1 MLCISSE
8 NISEPKIDT
17 LRWSAITLLK
27 DTFRSSNIDI
37 LRPKGISFPTI
48 YNTKLPP
55 FDTKLIH
62 SHRLFGEILFNMK
75 KMSIVRQSC
84 IERGGLKRKYKD
96 KYNGEID
103 FSKSYRKCKIYK
115 TNACVH
121 SFNIRL
127 FHRTPLF
134 FFKKKMMIKINLP
147 KFERWENEKC
157 QPANIW

>member
-8 NISEPKIDT
+8 NISEPKTDT

-84 IERGGLKRKYKD
+84 VREVVWRG
-96 KYNGEID
+96 
-103 FSKSYRKCKIYK
+103 S
-115 TNACVH
+115 
-121 SFNIRL
+121 
-127 FHRTPLF
+127 
-134 FFKKKMMIKINLP
+134 IKINKTGRSIFQNLTESA
-147 KFERWENEKC
+147 KFTKPTPVFTPSTFSKKKW
-157 QPANIW
+157 W